1 MTFQQTG
8 PPSFDRLF
16 HANFPNYVGGGPSF
30 VPFNKSTPWQEERAV
45 YMSAPA
51 KQAYFSPNGVRLDK
65 PRDNSYQTNV
75 DLKKYE
81 GAFYPV
87 LAPAFGADGGQP
99 GWQRDSG
106 AQTKADQNVNA
117 MQAACLMSADC
128 RYKSPQLAEASHA
141 GTSEAVAAA
150 GAALSAAR
158 LDAQV
163 KAAVRA
169 GHSEQAIVEALK
181 AKAVASASSFLDKNK
196 AVHLDDFLQKYS
208 VIVKQSVYA

>member
-1 MTFQQTG
+1 MTYQQTG

-16 HANFPNYVGGGPSF
+16 HANFPKYVGGGPDF

-51 KQAYFSPNGVRLDK
+51 KQHYFSPNGIRLDK

-81 GAFYPV
+81 GSFFPV
-87 LAPAFGADGGQP
+87 LSPAFGADQY

-117 MQAACLMSADC
+117 LQAACILSADC
-128 RYKSPQLAEASHA
+128 RYRSPQLAEASHA
-141 GTSEAVAAA
+141 GTSAAVAAA

-158 LDAQV
+158 MDAQV

-181 AKAVASASSFLDKNK
+181 QKSVASASSFLDKNR

-208 VIVKQSVYA
+208 VMVKQGVYA